1 MPIISDEQICRED
14 DEENEEIYANIMQNS
29 DSQGK
34 ISVWKMEFDS
44 KEHAHQLY
52 NEYAKEFGFSIRKQW
67 KNEDRFSRIISSRRF
82 VCYKEGYKRRRRKKK
97 EKKKEKRKKTSEWM

>member
-14 DEENEEIYANIMQNS
+14 DDENEEIYANIMQNS

-44 KEHAHQLY
+44 KKHAHQLY

-67 KNEDRFSRIISSRRF
+67 KNEYRFSGVISSRRF
-82 VCYKEGYKRRRRKKK
+82 VCYKEGYRKKRQASGC
-97 EKKKEKRKKTSEWM
+97 EKAAKRN

>member
-34 ISVWKMEFDS
+34 ISVWKMEFDL
-44 KEHAHQLY
+44 KEHAHQ
-52 NEYAKEFGFSIRKQW
+52 
-67 KNEDRFSRIISSRRF
+67 
-82 VCYKEGYKRRRRKKK
+82 
-97 EKKKEKRKKTSEWM
+97 